1 MSAATQ
7 PMAPGAGTPAPA
19 DGSERARGDLL
30 AVLEPIWQAIV
41 PVILAIVASGILLA
55 VIGRN
60 PFDFYD
66 AILHNGL
73 LTDFGV
79 QQSVTRM
86 ATLLLIAG
94 GLIVAF
100 RANLWNLGGDGQ
112 WLLAAAFVAG
122 LAPSVVASLGDGLG
136 LAVMIV
142 VGCVVGA
149 LWTVVPAFL
158 KAEYGVNEIISTLMM
173 NFIGIALANILVKG
187 PFLTDRPGV
196 PRTDI
201 LDLDDRLPL
210 LGNTQIHIGIVLAV
224 AVMLALH
231 YTMTRTPLGLRLRVL
246 GANPRAALHL
256 GLRPKRLTYI
266 AFGASGALIG
276 MSGAVSMLGDWG
288 SFRADFNP
296 AYGFLMVPLVFLA
309 RLNALG
315 TIAFV
320 GLFSVIQ
327 IGGDTA
333 TRQADLPTDFIL
345 VLVGLLLFFMTI
357 TEYVRIRRAQRS
369 AYVPRGLGAG
379 VKTAVGSPA
388 PGAGAARE
396 GPA

>member
-1 MSAATQ
+1 MTTATPPATPGSPAAVD
-7 PMAPGAGTPAPA
+7 APA
-19 DGSERARGDLL
+19 SRGVDLRAR
-30 AVLEPIWQAIV
+30 LEPIWQAIIPV
-41 PVILAIVASGILLA
+41 VLAIIASGLLLVIL
-55 VIGRN
+55 GRN

-66 AILHNGL
+66 AILQNGL
-73 LTDFGV
+73 LTDFGL
-79 QQSVTRM
+79 QQSITRM
-86 ATLLLIAG
+86 ATLLLIGA

-122 LAPSVVASLGDGLG
+122 LAPSVVESLGDLG

-142 VGCVVGA
+142 VGAVVGA

-158 KAEYGVNEIISTLMM
+158 KAEYGVNEIITTLMM

-201 LDLDDRLPL
+201 LPLEDRLPL
-210 LGNTQIHIGIVLAV
+210 IGDTQVHVGIVIALV
-224 AVMLALH
+224 VMVALH
-231 YTMTRTPLGLRLRVL
+231 WMLTRTPLGLRLRVL
-246 GANPRAALHL
+246 GANPRAAVHL
-256 GLRPKRLTYI
+256 GLRPKRLTFI
-266 AFGASGALIG
+266 AFAASGALIG

-296 AYGFLMVPLVFLA
+296 AYGFLIVPLVFLA
-309 RLNALG
+309 RMNALA

-320 GLFSVIQ
+320 ALFAVIQ

-333 TRQADLPTDFIL
+333 TRQAELPTDFIL

-357 TEYVRIRRAQRS
+357 TEFVRIRRARRV
-369 AYVPRGLGAG
+369 AFVPRGLAEG
-379 VKTAVGSPA
+379 VKAT
-388 PGAGAARE
+388 AARK
-396 GPA
+396 GSA

>member
-1 MSAATQ
+1 MSMTST
-7 PMAPGAGTPAPA
+7 PPVPGAPTPTDAGEPRGHGLA
-19 DGSERARGDLL
+19 AR
-30 AVLEPIWQAIV
+30 LEPIWQAIL
-41 PVILAIVASGILLA
+41 PVILAIVTSGILLA
-55 VIGRN
+55 ILGRN

-66 AILHNGL
+66 AILTNGL

-79 QQSVTRM
+79 QQSIVRM
-86 ATLLLIAG
+86 ATLLLIAA

-122 LAPSVVASLGDGLG
+122 LAPSVVDSLGNGLG

-149 LWTVVPAFL
+149 LWTVIPAFL
-158 KAEYGVNEIISTLMM
+158 KAEYGVNEIITTLMM
-173 NFIGIALANILVKG
+173 NFIGIGLANILVKG

-210 LGNTQIHIGIVLAV
+210 IGDSQVHVGIVLALV
-224 AVMLALH
+224 VMLLLH

-246 GANPRAALHL
+246 GANPRAAVHL
-256 GLRPKRLTYI
+256 GLRPKRLTFV
-266 AFGASGALIG
+266 AFAASGALIG
-276 MSGAVSMLGDWG
+276 MSAAVSMLGDWG

-309 RLNALG
+309 RFNALG

-320 GLFSVIQ
+320 ALFAVIQ
-327 IGGDTA
+327 IGGETA
-333 TRQADLPTDFIL
+333 TSQAELPTDFIL

-357 TEYVRIRRAQRS
+357 TEYVRIRRSR
-369 AYVPRGLGAG
+369 
-379 VKTAVGSPA
+379 T
-388 PGAGAARE
+388 
-396 GPA
+396 

>member
-1 MSAATQ
+1 MSATTQ
-7 PMAPGAGTPAPA
+7 PTTPPGAPAPA
-19 DGSERARGDLL
+19 DASEPRGGGLL
-30 AVLEPIWQAIV
+30 GRLEPIWQAIV
-41 PVILAIVASGILLA
+41 PVVLAIVTSGILLA
-55 VIGRN
+55 ILGRN

-66 AILHNGL
+66 AILQNGL

-79 QQSVTRM
+79 QQSIVRM

-122 LAPSVVASLGDGLG
+122 LAPSVVDALGGLG
-136 LAVMIV
+136 LAVMVV
-142 VGCVVGA
+142 VGAVVGA
-149 LWTVVPAFL
+149 LWTVIPAFL
-158 KAEYGVNEIISTLMM
+158 KAEYGVNEIITTLMM

-210 LGNTQIHIGIVLAV
+210 IGDTQVHVGIVLAV
-224 AVMLALH
+224 VVMLVLH

-246 GANPRAALHL
+246 GANPRAAVHL
-256 GLRPKRLTYI
+256 GLRPKRLTFV
-266 AFGASGALIG
+266 AFAASGALIG

-309 RLNALG
+309 RFNALG
-315 TIAFV
+315 TMAFV
-320 GLFSVIQ
+320 ALFAVIQ

-333 TRQADLPTDFIL
+333 TRQAELPTDFIL

-357 TEYVRIRRAQRS
+357 TEYVRIRRSR
-369 AYVPRGLGAG
+369 
-379 VKTAVGSPA
+379 T
-388 PGAGAARE
+388 
-396 GPA
+396 